1 MSAVDQLRFLRIDLD
16 ASVNGRWW
24 RWFSVPLQPGMLS
37 IAGYRLS
44 RAAWLAMGRSYQA
57 LHTMSAPLRLVLR
70 PFGGGLEVHY
80 KADVGPGLRILHP
93 NLGVVISGH
102 AVVGRNL
109 ILTGGNCIGGRPG
122 TAQGNLVVGD
132 DVQLG
137 ANAVILGPAVIG
149 DRVTVGAGAV
159 VIGDAPA
166 GATMVGVP
174 ARTASR

>member
-1 MSAVDQLRFLRIDLD
+1 MARDGSLLPSPAHDVGA
-16 ASVNGRWW
+16 ASSCAQTVR
-24 RWFSVPLQPGMLS
+24 
-37 IAGYRLS
+37 
-44 RAAWLAMGRSYQA
+44 
-57 LHTMSAPLRLVLR
+57 
-70 PFGGGLEVHY
+70 GGLEVHY

-174 ARTASR
+174 ARPASR